1 MRFLGI
7 GPYNDLGDLYR
18 RLLAAGHEVRV
29 FVSEADASGVLAGI
43 VPRTEDWR
51 AELPWIRAAGRD
63 GIILFE
69 GVDQGLVQDCLREE
83 GYRVIGGSAYGDRL
97 EKDRAFG
104 QQEMAKAG
112 MRIAPSHEFQ
122 DFDDALSFLRTH
134 GGRWV
139 YKLNGDAFPSTHN
152 YVGEL
157 DDGSDVIALIEMHRD
172 RWRSGERPSFV
183 LMEHISGVKI
193 GVGAYFNGER
203 FLMPACLDW
212 EHKRLFPGDLGELTG
227 EMGTLVTY
235 RGAERL
241 FEATLGQMAERLRA
255 NGYCGYIN
263 INTIVD
269 ERGIWPL
276 EFTCRFGYPGYA
288 ILEALHDEGWD
299 AIFARMLSRDGLEI
313 ATHPGYAVGV
323 VLTVPPFPYRSDY
336 EVLSKGMPILF
347 KGAMSVED
355 DAHLHYCEV
364 ALSEGRLVTSGV
376 IGDLMI
382 VTGRGATVE
391 AAQAA
396 TYKLAGR
403 VVVPNLRYRNDI
415 GARFLREDRE
425 RLLRWRILPRE
436 LAP

>member
-1 MRFLGI
+1 MALRFLGI
-7 GPYNDLGDLYR
+7 GQYNDLGNLYR

-51 AELPWIRAAGRD
+51 AELPWIRAAGRA
-63 GIILFE
+63 GVILFE
-69 GVDQGLVQDCLREE
+69 GVDQGLLQDRLRAE
-83 GYRVIGGSAYGDRL
+83 GYQVIGGSAFGDRL
-97 EKDRAFG
+97 ENDRAFG
-104 QQEMAKAG
+104 QQAMAEAG
-112 MRIAPSHEFQ
+112 MRVAPSHEFQ
-122 DFDDALSFLRTH
+122 DFDHALAFLRSQ

-139 YKLNGDAFPSTHN
+139 YKLNGGEFPSTHN

-172 RWRSGERPSFV
+172 RWHSVDRPSFV
-183 LMEHISGVKI
+183 LMQHVSGVEI

-203 FLMPACLDW
+203 FLTPACLDW

-241 FEATLGQMAERLRA
+241 FEATLAPMAARLREA
-255 NGYCGYIN
+255 GYCGYIN
-263 INTIVD
+263 LNTIVD

-288 ILEALHDEGWD
+288 ILEELHVEDWG
-299 AIFARMLSRDGLEI
+299 AIFTRMLSRDGLEI

-336 EVLSKGMPILF
+336 DVLSKGMPILF
-347 KGAMSVED
+347 KGTPSPED
-355 DAHLHYCEV
+355 HAHLHYCEV

-382 VTGRGATVE
+382 VTGRGTTVE

-396 TYKLAGR
+396 AYGLAGR

-425 RLLRWRILPRE
+425 RLMNWGILPG
-436 LAP
+436 